1 VLSLVVIVLMRR
13 LLVVHEGTGAT
24 LSVNCA
30 LGISLD
36 TPAMTQPLAMRY
48 GSAKRDAGI
57 LRPPAKDSYVVEAT
71 IWDTRDGDEAEVTAS
86 PGDTIGVAAMASRG
100 DGRKSGIY
108 DVSEELHEA

>member
-1 VLSLVVIVLMRR
+1 
-13 LLVVHEGTGAT
+13 
-24 LSVNCA
+24 
-30 LGISLD
+30 
-36 TPAMTQPLAMRY
+36 MTQPLVMRY

-71 IWDTRDGDEAEVTAS
+71 IWDTRDGDCGERGRRRWRYDRRW
-86 PGDTIGVAAMASRG
+86 PNGQPG